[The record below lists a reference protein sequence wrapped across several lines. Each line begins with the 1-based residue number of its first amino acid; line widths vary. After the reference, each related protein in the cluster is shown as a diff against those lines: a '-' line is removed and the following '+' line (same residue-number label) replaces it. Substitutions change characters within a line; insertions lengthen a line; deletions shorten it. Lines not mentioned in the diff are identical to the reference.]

1 MFNYSIVVFQ
11 EKGGIMP
18 TQEHD
23 RSSVLS
29 IRLPDELIGRLDR
42 YLDWN
47 ETRQHVK
54 SSRNAA
60 LRAALS
66 WWLDDQEQL
75 VGLST
80 SETLHRQFR
89 TACHTLR
96 HTPHDV
102 YIYRLREGLG
112 WPKERFDTVLEHF
125 RAQGQVALEPGTP
138 SQMSA
143 EHIRDSYH
151 VYGQLYLTL
160 RWRDGAD
167 LDRSPSESLS

>member
-1 MFNYSIVVFQ
+1 
-11 EKGGIMP
+11 MP

-23 RSSVLS
+23 RSSILS

-47 ETRQHVK
+47 EAQHRVK

-60 LRAALS
+60 LRTALS

-80 SETLHRQFR
+80 ARTLHRQFR
-89 TACHTLR
+89 TACHRVR
-96 HTPHDV
+96 HTPHEV
-102 YIYRLREGLG
+102 YIYRLRDALG
-112 WPKERFDTVLEHF
+112 WPKERFDTVLEHL
-125 RAQGQVALEPGTP
+125 RAQGQGELQPGTP
-138 SQMSA
+138 APMSA
-143 EHIRDSYH
+143 DHIRDRYQ

-160 RWRDGAD
+160 RWRD
-167 LDRSPSESLS
+167 

>member
-1 MFNYSIVVFQ
+1 
-11 EKGGIMP
+11 MP

-29 IRLPDELIGRLDR
+29 IRLPDDLIQRLDR

-47 ETRQHVK
+47 EAQQRVK

-80 SETLHRQFR
+80 SKTLHRQFR
-89 TACHTLR
+89 TACHSVR
-96 HTPHDV
+96 HNPHEV
-102 YIYRLREGLG
+102 YIYRLRDALG
-112 WPKERFDTVLEHF
+112 WPKERFDTVLEHL
-125 RAQGQVALEPGTP
+125 RAQGQVELQPGTP
-138 SQMSA
+138 SHMSA
-143 EHIRDSYH
+143 EHVRDSYH
-151 VYGQLYLTL
+151 VYGQLYLML
-160 RWRDGAD
+160 RWQH
-167 LDRSPSESLS
+167 